1 MKTFQ
6 TLTVGVAD
14 RARTGRSVLAAS
26 RQRAVT
32 SGDVNTVRTYGD
44 LDPANPPYR
53 GSAINVQPYWG
64 AVDNS
69 GHPYQVTPGQEPA
82 ISGSSLWRSRHRLT

>member
-1 MKTFQ
+1 MKTIAK
-6 TLTVGVAD
+6 LTASAAVLLALAGP
-14 RARTGRSVLAAS
+14 SLAAS

-53 GSAINVQPYWG
+53 GSAYSAQRYWG
-64 AVDNS
+64 GADNT
-69 GHPYQVTPGQEPA
+69 GHPYQYAPGR
-82 ISGSSLWRSRHRLT
+82 SLPYPDRPYGDPDID